1 MNALVTSLKESVNNL
16 SVELEKGFNADGSI
30 KNKAAVKR
38 ARKITSELTKQG
50 KEFRAE
56 SVKAEKGL

>member
-1 MNALVTSLKESVNNL
+1 MNSLVISLKESANNL
-16 SVELEKGFNADGSI
+16 VAELDKGFNADGSI

-38 ARKITSELTKQG
+38 ARKITSELTKKG

-56 SVKAEKGL
+56 SVKAEKG

>member
-1 MNALVTSLKESVNNL
+1 MNALVTSLRESANGL
-16 SVELEKGFNADGSI
+16 LAELDKGFNADGSI

-38 ARKITSELTKQG
+38 ARKATSDLTKKG